1 MLSNPTESSPGQP
14 AQNAKSIAPQ
24 PLVDQEIAQEIA
36 LAERFADTYGR
47 LFEQLIARLNANP
60 ADDADP
66 QTLRLCVEAISMVL
80 SFQGNFAQLL
90 ADLTRARRPAA

>member
-1 MLSNPTESSPGQP
+1 MGGIMLSNPTDSSPAQP
-14 AQNAKSIAPQ
+14 ADDVKPSTPVRLA
-24 PLVDQEIAQEIA
+24 DQEIAQEIA

-47 LFEQLIARLNANP
+47 LFEQLIAKLNANP
-60 ADDADP
+60 ADADP

-90 ADLTRARRPAA
+90 ADLTRAR